1 MYLIYLNIAV
11 LVIGIILVVAGNKI
25 ENSDWEQEFLRKL
38 HRIELDTY
46 FIAIGWTLLIAVVV
60 FAGVNIT
67 NFVIAQQFVAT
78 YPGMK
83 EFLDNNVSNEYEA
96 FAFREKKLEYN
107 EQLFSYQWRVQQ
119 IPYWT
124 FVDERVL
131 EFEPIR

>member
-1 MYLIYLNIAV
+1 MNLIYLNIV
-11 LVIGIILVVAGNKI
+11 ILVMGIILVVFGNRI
-25 ENSDWEQEFLRKL
+25 TNSDWDEEFLRKL
-38 HRIELDTY
+38 RNIELDTY
-46 FIAIGWTLLIAVVV
+46 FIAIGWTLLLATIV

-67 NFVIAQQFVAT
+67 NFIIAEQFVAT

-119 IPYWT
+119 MPYWT

>member
-1 MYLIYLNIAV
+1 M
-11 LVIGIILVVAGNKI
+11 GIILVVFGNRI
-25 ENSDWEQEFLRKL
+25 TNSDWDEEFLRKL
-38 HRIELDTY
+38 RNIELDTY
-46 FIAIGWTLLIAVVV
+46 FIAIGWTLLLATIV

-67 NFVIAQQFVAT
+67 NFIIAEQFVAT

-119 IPYWT
+119 MPYWT